1 VCDFGKLKKADDNN
15 KRGSMLGLSYFWR
28 SRKGT
33 PWLFIWEREVLFLF
47 EDWRTL
53 EKCVDW
59 RDQKG
64 REGSSFD

>member
-1 VCDFGKLKKADDNN
+1 MCDFGKLKKADDNN
-15 KRGSMLGLSYFWR
+15 KRSSMLGLSYFWR
-28 SRKGT
+28 SREGM
-33 PWLFIWEREVLFLF
+33 PWIFIWEREVF

-53 EKCVDW
+53 EKCVDC